1 MYIIAAILAFGILVL
16 VHEFGHFIVA
26 KANGIKVEEFS
37 IGMGP
42 KLIGI
47 KGKET
52 EYLIKLL
59 PIGGYVKMLG
69 DEEKS
74 SDERAFNN
82 KSPLRKLSVVMAGPF
97 MNLVLSLVLFAII
110 ASQRGYLAPIV
121 QKVVPNG
128 PAAVA
133 GFIPGDKISK
143 VNDKKITTWDDFVA
157 VIYEG
162 NGAPLNI
169 KFLRNNVEE
178 SIKLTPIKDPK
189 ENRFMI
195 GIYPTE
201 IKNLTLK
208 ESVKQGFAQT
218 GSLTKQTFGFF
229 KTLFKGKVSK
239 NDVGGP
245 LTIIKV
251 SGKAAKAGIISLMS
265 FGAYISLQLAIF
277 NIIPF
282 PALDGG
288 YIFLFLFEAITGK
301 KVDENKVG
309 FVNYIGFAILM
320 GLMVLVTIKDILY
333 PVQF

>member
-1 MYIIAAILAFGILVL
+1 MYIVAAVLAFGILVL
-16 VHEFGHFIVA
+16 VHEFGHFIMA

-74 SDERAFNN
+74 ADERAFNN
-82 KSPLRKLSVVMAGPF
+82 KSPLRKLSVVVAGPF
-97 MNLVLSLVLFAII
+97 MNLVLSVVLFAILS
-110 ASQRGYLAPIV
+110 SQRGYLVPIV
-121 QKVVPNG
+121 EKVVPNA
-128 PAAVA
+128 PASVA
-133 GFIPGDKISK
+133 GLMPGDKIVN
-143 VNDKKITTWDDFVA
+143 VNDKKITTWDDFQS
-157 VIYEG
+157 VIYTEK
-162 NGAPLNI
+162 GAPLNI
-169 KFLRNNVEE
+169 KFIRNNAENKVN
-178 SIKLTPIKDPK
+178 ITPIKDTK
-189 ENRFMI
+189 ENRYLI
-195 GIYPTE
+195 GVYPTLIE
-201 IKNLTLK
+201 NLSVK
-208 ESVKQGFAQT
+208 ESVKQGFIQT
-218 GSLTKQTFGFF
+218 GSLIKQTFGFF
-229 KTLFKGKVSK
+229 KTLFQGKVSK

-251 SGKAAKAGIISLMS
+251 SGKAAKAGIMSLMA

-288 YIFLFLFEAITGK
+288 YILLFLFEAITGK
-301 KVDENKVG
+301 RVDENKVG

-333 PVQF
+333 PIKF

>member
-1 MYIIAAILAFGILVL
+1 MYIVAAILAFGILVL
-16 VHEFGHFIVA
+16 VHEFGHFIMA

-42 KLIGI
+42 KLMGI

-74 SDERAFNN
+74 TDERAFNN
-82 KSPLRKLSVVMAGPF
+82 KSPLRKLSVVVAGPF
-97 MNLVLSLVLFAII
+97 MNLVLSIVLFAII
-110 ASQRGYLAPIV
+110 ASQRGYWAPIV
-121 QKVVPNG
+121 EKVTPNG

-133 GFIPGDKISK
+133 GFMPGDKIVK
-143 VNDKKITTWDDFVA
+143 VNDKKITTWDDFVT
-157 VIYEG
+157 VVYSG

-169 KFLRNNVEE
+169 NFTRNNVENN
-178 SIKLTPIKDPK
+178 IKLTPIKDTK
-189 ENRFMI
+189 ENRYMI
-195 GIYPTE
+195 GVYPTLIE
-201 IKNLTLK
+201 NLSFK
-208 ESVKQGFAQT
+208 ESVKQGFTQT
-218 GSLTKQTFGFF
+218 GSLAKQTVGFF
-229 KTLFKGKVSK
+229 KTLFQGKVSK

-251 SGKAAKAGIISLMS
+251 SGKAAKAGIMNLMA
-265 FGAYISLQLAIF
+265 FAAYISSQLAIF

-301 KVDENKVG
+301 RVDENKLG
-309 FVNYIGFAILM
+309 FVNYIGFVILM

-333 PVQF
+333 PIKF